1 MVYRPFGPLYTLSY
15 GNGLALQRL
24 YGQNYQLMGIS
35 VTGTSPAPLNLTVNH
50 DNAGSISS
58 ITDNASTGRGASY
71 AFTSS
76 GRLQTARGAWGQYA
90 YRWDGAGNMTERD
103 QTVGGTTTYGLN
115 TFSTT
120 SNQIVRST
128 DNAGHPLR
136 TFQYFAGGEEN
147 EDDRSAAA
155 TYDYIYDFMGR
166 VVGVNLNG
174 VNVSGYGYDAFGARV
189 WKQIIAPSTH
199 TQYVFDLSGRLLAEH
214 DGTTGKVLKE
224 YVWIDDMPVAVVDSS
239 SGTAKTYYIH
249 TGPVNEPLVMTDASK
264 AQVWNAYMEPFGAAT
279 VFGSNSASIDL
290 RLPGQWLQAE
300 TGGLNQNWFRDY
312 DPTLGRYLQPDP
324 LGVSAAQNVYAYVD
338 GKPLDRID
346 RWGLWSFSLNFYGG
360 VGGGFSFGQDPE
372 TGQAFFSGRL
382 GLGFG
387 GGANYD
393 PTGKPP
399 GDFCPGQ
406 KYGSVG
412 AVAQAGVSVPGAE
425 VGIEAA
431 SGVNFSSGGVNPYG
445 PDVSPSSSFNNSIGL
460 ELGYSVS
467 GQATGYW
474 P

>member
-24 YGQNYQLMGIS
+24 YGQNYQLMGIV

-90 YRWDGAGNMTERD
+90 YGWDGAGNMTERD

-155 TYDYIYDFMGR
+155 TYDYIYDFLGR

-189 WKQIIAPSTH
+189 WKQITVPSAH
-199 TQYVFDLSGRLLAEH
+199 TQYVFDLNGHLLAEH
-214 DGTTGKVLKE
+214 DGGTGKVLKE

-324 LGVSAAQNVYAYVD
+324 LGIEAGQNPYVYALGD
-338 GKPLDRID
+338 PLDRQD
-346 RWGLWSFSLNFYGG
+346 LTGLVTISVGFNLNLIPGSGSTGTVGFYYTSQGNYGGPDIGTYTSSGGG
-360 VGGGFSFGQDPE
+360 VGLD
-372 TGQAFFSGRL
+372 L
-382 GLGFG
+382 G
-387 GGANYD
+387 A
-393 PTGKPP
+393 
-399 GDFCPGQ
+399 
-406 KYGSVG
+406 
-412 AVAQAGVSVPGAE
+412 
-425 VGIEAA
+425 
-431 SGVNFSSGGVNPYG
+431 
-445 PDVSPSSSFNNSIGL
+445 
-460 ELGYSVS
+460 SVS
-467 GQATGYW
+467 GSITPGPLSNFTGPSTNFFAGGPLGAGGSSNGTVSGSIGIGPLPLW
-474 P
+474 WGGHSNEHKCQWRG